1 MRKCGYGGS
10 LVLLAMALLPAGL
23 SGPTLAGRLLDGML
37 RSWGDEVPTDLD
49 RLLHPD
55 EAEAI
60 EIY

>member
-1 MRKCGYGGS
+1 
-10 LVLLAMALLPAGL
+10 MALLPAGL